1 MLYGE
6 DRGANFKSMPLEKMD
21 SVKKAERGASPK
33 QIKPHRYYLLAV
45 H

>member
-1 MLYGE
+1 M
-6 DRGANFKSMPLEKMD
+6 
-21 SVKKAERGASPK
+21 KKAERGASPK